1 MSNAMTLLEHYLLNR
16 RDSPHSSLSDLV
28 LILYSLEFNPRS
40 KMHVGSGLTKFS
52 HNLLSYRSI
61 VVVFFYFHVGGVS
74 LEIDVAGKFY
84 NLNHPFF
91 DGRVCPN

>member
-1 MSNAMTLLEHYLLNR
+1 MSNAMTLLEHYILKR

-28 LILYSLEFNPRS
+28 LILYSMEFNTRS

-61 VVVFFYFHVGGVS
+61 VVVFFYFHVGGVGGVS
-74 LEIDVAGKFY
+74 LDIDVAGKFH
-84 NLNHPFF
+84 NLNFPFF
-91 DGRVCPN
+91 